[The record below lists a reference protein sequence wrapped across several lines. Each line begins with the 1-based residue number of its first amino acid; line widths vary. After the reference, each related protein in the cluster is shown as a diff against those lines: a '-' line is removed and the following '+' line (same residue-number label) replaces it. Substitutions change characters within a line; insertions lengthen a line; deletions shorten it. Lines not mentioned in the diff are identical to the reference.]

1 MKKNNIILVT
11 GGSGRFGTVLK
22 KQNFK
27 NYIFPKKSELNIT
40 KVHSIKKYLLKTK
53 PKAVIHLA
61 GLSRPLSLHDKNPIK
76 SINLNIIG
84 TSNMVIVCKELN
96 IKLIYFS
103 SNYVYEG
110 KRGNYKESDPVLP
123 SSNYG
128 WSKLG
133 GEAAVQIYKNSL
145 IVRVCMTEKPFIHK
159 KALSDVYLNFIF
171 QEEVAKLIP
180 KIIKHKGILNVGG
193 SVRTVYDFAKQYN
206 PKVKK
211 ISAKQIQGALFKNNM
226 SMDISKFKKICKKKI

>member
-22 KQNFK
+22 KQKFK

-40 KVHSIKKYLLKTK
+40 KVQSIKKYLLKTK
-53 PKAVIHLA
+53 PKAIIHLA

-84 TSNMVIVCKELN
+84 TSNMVVVCKELN

-110 KRGNYKESDPVLP
+110 KRGKYKESDPVLP

-133 GEAAVQIYKNSL
+133 GEAAVQMYKNSL

-171 QEEVAKLIP
+171 QDEVAKLIP
-180 KIIKHKGILNVGG
+180 KIIKYKGILNVGG
-193 SVRTVYDFAKQYN
+193 AVRTVYDFAKQYN

-211 ISAKQIQGALFKNNM
+211 ISAKKIKGILFKKNM

>member
-40 KVHSIKKYLLKTK
+40 KVNSIKKYLLKTK

-84 TSNMVIVCKELN
+84 TSNMVVVCKELN

-159 KALSDVYLNFIF
+159 KALSNVYLNFIF
-171 QEEVAKLIP
+171 QDEVAKLIP

-193 SVRTVYDFAKQYN
+193 AVRTVYDFAKQYN

>member
-1 MKKNNIILVT
+1 
-11 GGSGRFGTVLK
+11 
-22 KQNFK
+22 
-27 NYIFPKKSELNIT
+27 
-40 KVHSIKKYLLKTK
+40 
-53 PKAVIHLA
+53 
-61 GLSRPLSLHDKNPIK
+61 
-76 SINLNIIG
+76 
-84 TSNMVIVCKELN
+84 MVVVCKELN

-110 KRGNYKESDPVLP
+110 KRGKYKESDPVLP

-159 KALSDVYLNFIF
+159 KALTDVYLNFIF
-171 QEEVAKLIP
+171 QDEIAKFIP

-193 SVRTVYDFAKQYN
+193 AVRTVYDFAKQYN

-211 ISAKQIQGALFKNNM
+211 ISAKKIKGTLFKKNM

>member
-84 TSNMVIVCKELN
+84 TSNMVVVCKELN

-110 KRGNYKESDPVLP
+110 KRGKYKESDPVLP

-211 ISAKQIQGALFKNNM
+211 ISAKKIKGALFKKNM

>member
-193 SVRTVYDFAKQYN
+193 AVRTVYDFAKQYN